1 MSYTLGQ
8 AARATGK
15 TKPTIARA
23 IKIGRLSATRTDDG
37 RYMIDPA
44 ELHRVYPMTGKP
56 DGQTQRFDTPGGTV
70 SIQVEVEGL
79 RALLAEREARI
90 ADKDSEITDLR
101 KRLDTLTALLADRR
115 PWWRR
120 WFR

>member
-1 MSYTLGQ
+1 
-8 AARATGK
+8 
-15 TKPTIARA
+15 
-23 IKIGRLSATRTDDG
+23 
-37 RYMIDPA
+37 MIDPA
-44 ELHRVYPMTGKP
+44 KLHRVYPMTGKP
-56 DGQTQRFDTPGGTV
+56 DGQTQRFDTLGGTV
-70 SIQVEVEGL
+70 SIPAEVKGL

-120 WFR
+120 WLR